1 MMKDDV
7 INQESNEKESQNDR
21 YVSDLERN
29 QFILQDKT

>member
-21 YVSDLERN
+21 YVSHLERN